1 MTVTQVEALFGSK
14 SKYRVYLD
22 GQPAFV
28 LYRGELSR
36 YHIREGWELAEK
48 DYGDIREML
57 TKRARLRAMKLLE
70 ISDRSEE
77 ALRRKLSEGGYP
89 PGIVEN
95 AVAYVKSFGYLDDSR
110 LAEHI
115 VYSRKGQKSRAELQA
130 CLLRKGLSRE
140 QAEKALE
147 KAYTSDDAKEAIRRL
162 AEKKH
167 FDPGCATPAEKQKL
181 CAYFLRKG
189 YRYEDIRQVIQVS
202 DRNA

>member
-1 MTVTQVEALFGSK
+1 MVITEVEPLSRTRYK
-14 SKYRVYLD
+14 VYID
-22 GQPAFV
+22 GKFAFV
-28 LYRGELSR
+28 LYKGDLAR
-36 YHIREGWELAEK
+36 YHLARGCEIPEETCRQIR
-48 DYGDIREML
+48 REVVL
-57 TKRARLRAMKLLE
+57 KRAKMRALHLLNDMGRTEAQLRAKL
-70 ISDRSEE
+70 RQNHYTEE
-77 ALRRKLSEGGYP
+77 
-89 PGIVEN
+89 IVEETL
-95 AVAYVKSFGYLDDSR
+95 AYVKSFGYLDDSR

-115 VYSRKGQKSRAELQA
+115 VYSRKGQKSRVELQA

-140 QAEKALE
+140 QAEEALE

>member
-57 TKRARLRAMKLLE
+57 TKRARLRAMKLL
-70 ISDRSEE
+70 
-77 ALRRKLSEGGYP
+77 
-89 PGIVEN
+89 GIVEN

-140 QAEKALE
+140 QAEEALE